1 MQRWWMVLSLAMAAV
16 PGWVQTLTQVSTRP
30 DTLVYAMTSDARVLV
45 GYSTRL
51 NFPYAFWWTHQTGE
65 VPLPLPTGAQS
76 VTARGVSEDGNTVV
90 GSVALNN
97 QWEPIVWRRQGSG
110 FTYQL
115 LPYPAG
121 VRNITVQG
129 VSGDGRIIA
138 ANYLVGETK
147 GCYWLDGVFHY
158 APASITQIN
167 GITRTGI
174 MFGLMGTAYGFRF
187 TLERGVEQLPAGM
200 WALSADGRYGGGSA
214 PNDQI
219 LYMDPCG
226 VISLGSAPNGGYG
239 SAYAISDDGRI
250 LVGAQRRV
258 GAIRWKRENGFLDGV
273 ENLNTTFAPYLG
285 GVVLD
290 GAYALSADGRYI
302 AGAAWFGTVRYA
314 CLLDTNGR

>member
-1 MQRWWMVLSLAMAAV
+1 MQRQWIVLGLTALMTVSSAA
-16 PGWVQTLTQVSTRP
+16 QTLTQVSTRT

-51 NFPYAFWWTHQTGE
+51 GFAYAFWWTRQTGE
-65 VPLPLPTGAQS
+65 VPLPLPPGTQS
-76 VTARGVSEDGNTVV
+76 AMARGVSEDGNTVV

-115 LPYPAG
+115 LTYPAG

-138 ANYLVGETK
+138 ANCSAGETK

-174 MFGLMGTAYGFRF
+174 MFGLIGNAYGFRF
-187 TLERGVEQLPAGM
+187 TLTRGVEQLPSGV
-200 WALSADGRYGGGSA
+200 WALSADGRYGGGSPA
-214 PNDQI
+214 NQI
-219 LYMDPCG
+219 IYFDPCG
-226 VISLGSAPNGGYG
+226 FIGLGSAPNGDYG
-239 SAYAISDDGRI
+239 SAYAVSDDGRI

-285 GVVLD
+285 VSVLD

-314 CLLDTNGR
+314 VLLDTNGR